1 MTLAYHLDPQAAPKR
16 ILALDGGGVRGI
28 VTLQYLEV
36 IENVLRKRLGRPDL
50 VLSDYFDL
58 IGGTSTGAIIAAAL
72 ALGFPVAKIQTLYLD
87 LATMIF
93 KKPWYRIGAIIPKF
107 GNRDLQKA
115 LQNTYGANTTM
126 GSDLLKTGLMIMT
139 KRMDSRS
146 PWPLTNNPG
155 DPYFAPK
162 DGMRRSGTGN
172 LSLWQVVRA
181 STAAPHYFRPE
192 TIAVGSGVDP
202 STGKLETDYGEF
214 VDGGVSTANNP
225 SLQLLKVALLD
236 GFKLRWRSGANNL
249 LIVSIG
255 TGLRYRARARTTGL
269 KATAAPY
276 AAAALASI
284 MDDCNEHVETL
295 MQWMSRSVTARR
307 IDGQI
312 EDLRNDLLTAE
323 PLFTYVRY
331 NIVLQADWVAKES
344 GVKMDQ
350 AALDELAP
358 MDQPKSMRPLADI
371 AKVAAAR
378 QVQSQHLPAGFDPK

>member
-1 MTLAYHLDPQAAPKR
+1 MTLADHLDPRTTPKR

-28 VTLQYLEV
+28 VTLQYLER
-36 IENVLRKRLGRPDL
+36 IESDLRKRLGKPDL

-58 IGGTSTGAIIAAAL
+58 VGGTSTGAIIAAAL

-93 KKPWYRIGAIIPKF
+93 TKPWYRIGAIVPKF
-107 GNRDLQKA
+107 GNRELQAA
-115 LQNTYGANTTM
+115 LQETYGADTTM
-126 GSDLLKTGLMIMT
+126 GSDRLKTGLMIMT
-139 KRMDSRS
+139 KRMDTRS

-155 DPYFAPK
+155 DPYFQPQLGK
-162 DGMRRSGTGN
+162 RRIGTAN
-172 LSLWQVVRA
+172 MLLWQIVRA

-192 TIAVGSGVDP
+192 TLVVGSAIDP
-202 STGKLETDYGEF
+202 ATGSSVIDHGEF

-236 GFKLRWRSGANNL
+236 GFKLRWTAGANNL
-249 LIVSIG
+249 LIVSVG
-255 TGLRYRARARTTGL
+255 TGLRYRKRAPTSGF
-269 KATAAPY
+269 KATAGAY
-276 AAAALASI
+276 AASALLSI

-312 EDLRNDLLTAE
+312 DDLRNDLLAPE

-331 NIVLQADWVAKES
+331 NVSLQDEWVEKLTAI
-344 GVKMDQ
+344 KMDQ
-350 AALDELAP
+350 KALDELGP
-358 MDQPKSMRPLADI
+358 MDQPKNMRPLAEI
-371 AKVAAAR
+371 AKAAAAK
-378 QVQSQHLPAGFDPK
+378 QVQPQHLPTTFDPR